1 VKAGAPWRGLPEA
14 PHSRNPGA
22 CELPHVGG
30 MPATVLFVCPCPPT
44 LTRPWELKASAGQ
57 THRGLFARVWLGGP
71 KTRQRPAL
79 RLDGIKSRLPILVGH
94 LYCVE
99 KGTGNQEMSVHD
111 SDQSA

>member
-1 VKAGAPWRGLPEA
+1 MNLKSSFFTPRSIGRA
-14 PHSRNPGA
+14 NPPMV
-22 CELPHVGG
+22 LPHPKPV
-30 MPATVLFVCPCPPT
+30 
-44 LTRPWELKASAGQ
+44 KASAGQ

-99 KGTGNQEMSVHD
+99 KGTGNQEVSVHD